1 MPLPQDAETPTA
13 ASAAPLTLQGML
25 LGVRKVSVLM
35 PGIVVFAVAFGAAAA
50 AKGMSLVQTLMMSA
64 FVYGGVSQLV
74 AMELWRP
81 EWSWGAIAG
90 LAVVTATVNA
100 RMILQGA
107 SLQPWF
113 ARYPKA
119 INAFHLFFFTDANWL
134 IGTRYRSEGGRD
146 LGVLV
151 GAGLALWIVW
161 IVATVPGHMLGAL
174 VADPRRYGIDLVMP
188 IFFAAMIVPLWRG
201 PRGLVPWVVAGCV
214 ALLTAKFVDGYAFI
228 ITGSLAGAVTG
239 AFRDDAA

>member
-1 MPLPQDAETPTA
+1 MSHPETQPEPD
-13 ASAAPLTLQGML
+13 SAARLTLAGML
-25 LGVRKVSVLM
+25 TGLRRVSVLM
-35 PGIVVFAVAFGAAAA
+35 PGIVVFAVAFGAAAS
-50 AKGMSLVQTLMMSA
+50 AKGLSLFEAVLMSA
-64 FVYGGVSQLV
+64 LVYAGVSQLV

-100 RMILQGA
+100 RMVLQGA

-119 INAFHLFFFTDANWL
+119 VNAAHLFFFTDANWL
-134 IGTRYRSEGGRD
+134 IGTRYHGEGGRD

-151 GAGLALWIVW
+151 GAGLALWLVW
-161 IVATVPGHMLGAL
+161 VAATVPGYLLGAL
-174 VADPRRYGIDLVMP
+174 VSDPRRYGIDLVMP

-201 PRGLVPWVVAGCV
+201 KRAALPWLVAGGV
-214 ALLTAKFVDGYAFI
+214 ALVAARLFDGFAFI
-228 ITGSLAGAVTG
+228 IVGALSGAIAGA
-239 AFRDDAA
+239 FLDDDA